1 MKCPHITRDFEVS
14 TKSTSDILKSFDF
27 IRQKAEEVEQTQR
40 DQALERIKSRP
51 VKPTDEVVESNAL
64 ARAEYRMTAN
74 ENRLLKVAVSKLDSN
89 LADADQ
95 LQDIP
100 ITAQE
105 FVALFETEPKNAYR
119 DMAEASTRLLNRKI
133 TVSDEKQKITYN
145 LLTQVAYRKHEGMVI
160 ITLNPRLAVH
170 LIGLRD
176 RFTKMIFEEGFRRL
190 KLFSSQRL
198 YEIMKSVESQSHYEI
213 GLDAFK
219 ARVLADPKKYKRFAD
234 LKKRVLEPALAEI
247 NTLTDIQVSYE
258 PVRESRKI
266 KRIRFRINKNDQKS
280 LDLG

>member
-1 MKCPHITRDFEVS
+1 MS
-14 TKSTSDILKSFDF
+14 TKSASDILKNFDF
-27 IRQKAEEVEQTQR
+27 IRQKAEEVEQAQKTQT
-40 DQALERIKSRP
+40 LERIKSRP
-51 VKPTDEVVESNAL
+51 AKPSDEVVESNAL

-74 ENRLLKVAVSKLDSN
+74 ENRLLKVAVSKLDSS

-145 LLTQVAYRKHEGMVI
+145 LLTQVAYRKHEGTVV
-160 ITLNPRLAVH
+160 ITLNPRLAIH

-176 RFTKMIFEEGFRRL
+176 KFTRMIFEEGFSRL

-198 YEIMKSVESQSHYEI
+198 YEIMKSVESQGHYEI

-258 PVRESRKI
+258 PVKQSR
-266 KRIRFRINKNDQKS
+266 RIVGLRFTIRRNEQRQLEI
-280 LDLG
+280 

>member
-1 MKCPHITRDFEVS
+1 MT
-14 TKSTSDILKSFDF
+14 TKSTSSILKNLDF
-27 IRQKAEEVEQTQR
+27 IRQKIEEVEQAQKE
-40 DQALERIKSRP
+40 QSLERIKSRP
-51 VKPTDEVVESNAL
+51 VKSTDRVIESNTL

-100 ITAQE
+100 IAAQE

-119 DMAEASTRLLNRKI
+119 DMSEASARLLNRKI

-145 LLTQVAYRKHEGMVI
+145 LLTQVAYIKNDGTVV

-176 RFTKMIFEEGFRRL
+176 KFTKMIFEEGFRRL

-198 YEIMKSVESQSHYEI
+198 YEIMKSVESQGHYEI
-213 GLDAFK
+213 SIEGIK
-219 ARVLADPKKYKRFAD
+219 SRVLADSKKYKRFAD

-247 NTLTDIQVSYE
+247 NTLTDIQVNYE
-258 PVRESRKI
+258 TIKRSRKI
-266 KRIRFRINKNDQKS
+266 AGLKFTITKNKH
-280 LDLG
+280 